1 MNNHMLFEISLMPQR
16 LLFHSLIMKE
26 FLNIF
31 SLDTRNTT
39 AKFTL
44 QLIFTYKRKSLYSSL
59 VLIDNCFHLPY

>member
-16 LLFHSLIMKE
+16 LLFQSLIMKE